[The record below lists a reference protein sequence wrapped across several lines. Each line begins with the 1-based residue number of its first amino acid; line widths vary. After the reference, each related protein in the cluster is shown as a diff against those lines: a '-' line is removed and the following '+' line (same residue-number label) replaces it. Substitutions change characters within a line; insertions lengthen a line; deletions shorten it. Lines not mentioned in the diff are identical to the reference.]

1 MYNARLSCY
10 NSNMNMSNPSAAK
23 PTAILAPAPLP
34 EKGKGADLTVYDVS
48 AELGLHDNT
57 VRRLIGVGIIP
68 AYRAGLRAWRV
79 RRVDLDAFKESGGP
93 RPQERPRLDGSNLGY
108 SGQKAGR

>member
-1 MYNARLSCY
+1 MTNA
-10 NSNMNMSNPSAAK
+10 SAAK
-23 PTAILAPAPLP
+23 ATAIPAPAPLP

-79 RRVDLDAFKESGGP
+79 RRVDLDAFKANGGP
-93 RPQERPRLDGSNLGY
+93 RPQGRPRLDGSNLGY
-108 SGQKAGR
+108 MAQETGR